1 MALSISSKIFLV
13 LPLKIMVESLQSSV
27 DLLKTTTF
35 SEAIYS
41 TLTSSDSPI
50 SSGVGGSSL
59 ERIVALMALAT
70 LLSSNLLI
78 ILTTMILYLSKKWRT
93 ISEMDPPET
102 TTLTL
107 APTSFWTNFSA
118 KSYSPLV

>member
-1 MALSISSKIFLV
+1 
-13 LPLKIMVESLQSSV
+13 MVESLQSSV

-59 ERIVALMALAT
+59 ERMVALMALAT
-70 LLSSNLLI
+70 LLS
-78 ILTTMILYLSKKWRT
+78 
-93 ISEMDPPET
+93 
-102 TTLTL
+102 
-107 APTSFWTNFSA
+107 
-118 KSYSPLV
+118 

>member
-1 MALSISSKIFLV
+1 MFLV
-13 LPLKIMVESLQSSV
+13 LPLKMIVESLQSSV

-50 SSGVGGSSL
+50 SSGVGGSSF
-59 ERIVALMALAT
+59 ERMVALMALAT
-70 LLSSNLLI
+70 LLNSNLLM
-78 ILTTMILYLSKKWRT
+78 ILTTMILYLSKKCKT
-93 ISEMDPPET
+93 MSEIDPPDT

-107 APTSFWTNFSA
+107 APTSF
-118 KSYSPLV
+118 